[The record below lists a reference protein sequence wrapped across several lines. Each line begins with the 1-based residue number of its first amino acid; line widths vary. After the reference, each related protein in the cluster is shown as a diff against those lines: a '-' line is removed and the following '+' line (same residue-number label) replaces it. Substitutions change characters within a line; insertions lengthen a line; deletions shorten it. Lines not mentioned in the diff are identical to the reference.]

1 VRFVLAVVCLVL
13 TSGACL
19 AQSSDLASAA
29 AAFDQSV
36 AKAVHWN
43 FVKAKRAD
51 IACHGR
57 SDTILFGTTDKSVW
71 VGVLPVGGKPQ
82 VLEFSSGGNSES
94 GFGSPPKA
102 ISITAH
108 DCDTGEGTL
117 PGCRKVKGCKDFG
130 VENDADTF
138 WFYWDSERQRLAWWR
153 R

>member
-1 VRFVLAVVCLVL
+1 MQFALAAACLVL
-13 TSGACL
+13 ASGAGL
-19 AQSSDLASAA
+19 AQPSDLAGAA
-29 AAFDQSV
+29 AAFDQS
-36 AKAVHWN
+36 AGTSIRWN
-43 FVKAKRAD
+43 FVEAKKAD

-82 VLEFSSGGNSES
+82 VLEFAKDRNSEN
-94 GFGSPPKA
+94 GFGSSPKE

-108 DCDTGEGTL
+108 DCDTGEGAL
-117 PGCRKVKGCKDFG
+117 PRCRKVKGCKDFG

-138 WFYWDSERQRLAWWR
+138 WFYWDSEHQRLAWWR